1 MDEKLVGKHTINTRE
16 KYIEKLVSFAYYQST
31 VSSHDKDFETFNQ
44 NFNFP
49 FEVYEVPWVSRL
61 SFI

>member
-31 VSSHDKDFETFNQ
+31 VSSHDKDFETVNQ

-49 FEVYEVPWVSRL
+49 FEVYEVP
-61 SFI
+61 